1 MVERA
6 EKPLFAA
13 NASRSSAYSPMAT
26 ATRGDVEDAVEMMP
40 KGMFAR
46 EKCDPLGMVN
56 QDRNEAIVVI
66 KYSLLQMADRSNTP
80 RANWSYPDMYLKT
93 QKSIFDATLVTVDV
107 TVTEKT

>member
-26 ATRGDVEDAVEMMP
+26 ATRGEVEDAVEMMP
-40 KGMFAR
+40 KGMFAS

-66 KYSLLQMADRSNTP
+66 KCSLLQMADRSNTP
-80 RANWSYPDMYLKT
+80 HANWSCPDMYLKT
-93 QKSIFDATLVTVDV
+93 QKSILNATPVTVDV